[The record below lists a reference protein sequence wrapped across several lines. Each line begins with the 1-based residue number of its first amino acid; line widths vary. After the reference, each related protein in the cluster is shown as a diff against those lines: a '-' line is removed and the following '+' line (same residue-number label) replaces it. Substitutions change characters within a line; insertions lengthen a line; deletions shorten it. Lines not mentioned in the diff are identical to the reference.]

1 MSPSYLL
8 TAEIEESL
16 MAFNDILSHEGLNAS
31 LDEEDFCFS
40 GDLKVSF

>member
-8 TAEIEESL
+8 TTEIEKSL
-16 MAFNDILSHEGLNAS
+16 IAFNDLLFHEGINTS